1 MADRS
6 YEAFKNDLG
15 HRESTNNYACK
26 NKWGFLGRW
35 QFGKPRLCDLGLL
48 AKTRQRGFMWL
59 WGLTE
64 EAFLGNP
71 HLQTV
76 VFDVHV
82 ARLRAVALAYF
93 QPHLERLT
101 VSGAVAVMHIQGPG
115 GLRSLVEGE
124 DRADAL
130 GTPASEYLALF
141 SGYNI
146 PSTLPT
152 QFNVQEAIAK
162 GAAKNK
168 GGST

>member
-6 YEAFKNDLG
+6 YEAFRCDLG
-15 HRESTNNYACK
+15 QRESSNNYACK

-48 AKTRQRGFMWL
+48 AKDRQRSYMWTY
-59 WGLTE
+59 GLSD

-71 HLQTV
+71 VLQDA

-82 ARLRAVALAYF
+82 ARLRGVALAYF
-93 QPHLERLT
+93 KADLERLT
-101 VSGAVAVMHIQGPG
+101 MSGAIAVMHIQGAG
-115 GLRSLVEGE
+115 GLRALIAGE

-130 GTPASEYLALF
+130 GTPASEYLGLF

-146 PSTLPT
+146 PSTLPS
-152 QFNVQEAIAK
+152 QLNIPAVLAK
-162 GAAKNK
+162 AAGQKA
-168 GGST
+168 